1 MIFLLI
7 RLIDLIANLLFL
19 LILVYVIIPYFVKP
33 WNPFRMWVDRI
44 INPML
49 APIRR
54 VMPIIGGFDF
64 SPIVLLLLVQVIA
77 AVLKRL
83 LFLLV

>member
-19 LILVYVIIPYFVKP
+19 LILVYVIISYVVKP

-44 INPML
+44 VNPML

-77 AVLKRL
+77 AVLKRIL
-83 LFLLV
+83 LLLV